1 MLLNR
6 KRKLKRKKKTNK
18 LLNNCFHIFSTFWFG
33 SMNRNTKLQLKREI
47 ILNFHL
53 YSSEFEQKQ
62 TFEEFGK

>member
-1 MLLNR
+1 
-6 KRKLKRKKKTNK
+6 
-18 LLNNCFHIFSTFWFG
+18 
-33 SMNRNTKLQLKREI
+33 MNRNTKLQLKREI